1 MLIEFLFLIAI
12 THLTAGN
19 QEPIYETIEME
30 LIAEIREELDA
41 RRSSESEGAESEAA
55 TSERRDDSDEGSE
68 SESESG
74 MPLGSL
80 RMTSM
85 KARSRLDA
93 PTSVHSGEYD
103 ASDTDSQIEC

>member
-19 QEPIYETIEME
+19 QEPVYETIEME

-41 RRSSESEGAESEAA
+41 QRSSDSEGAESEAA
-55 TSERRDDSDEGSE
+55 ALERRDDSDEGSE
-68 SESESG
+68 SEAG

-93 PTSVHSGEYD
+93 PRSVHSGEYD
-103 ASDTDSQIEC
+103 ASDTDGQVEC